1 LVIFVSVLFLTF
13 PAPSASRQKARRE
26 SWLLLIVVSKGIVRA
41 RCRSGFFARAQ
52 ACAGA
57 PTVNFINFT
66 SVEWR
71 N

>member
-1 LVIFVSVLFLTF
+1 V
-13 PAPSASRQKARRE
+13 P
-26 SWLLLIVVSKGIVRA
+26 VR
-41 RCRSGFFARAQ
+41 FFRARAQ